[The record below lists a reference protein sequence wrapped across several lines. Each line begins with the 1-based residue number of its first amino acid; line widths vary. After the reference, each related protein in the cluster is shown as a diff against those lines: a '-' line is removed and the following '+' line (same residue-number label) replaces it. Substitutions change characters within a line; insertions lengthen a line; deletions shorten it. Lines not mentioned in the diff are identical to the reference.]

1 VGPLGRPGVELG
13 RAGAEPGRVGRLL
26 GTLTV
31 EALTGSLAAMG
42 SGLRVALVP
51 AAHQV
56 MAKTAPRMT
65 MARRTRMKIFMGGGL
80 EKLAF

>member
-1 VGPLGRPGVELG
+1 MELG

-26 GTLTV
+26 GVLTA

-42 SGLRVALVP
+42 SGLRGELVP

-56 MAKTAPRMT
+56 MAKTAPRMMT
-65 MARRTRMKIFMGGGL
+65 ARRTRMKIFMGGWL
-80 EKLAF
+80 EKWAF